1 MIELLWYVGK
11 FFKELE
17 SFFFKKKG
25 ENNISIID
33 TRNKCVRTKVWERNN
48 RVWAENKGS
57 QTCLRND
64 QKFGPS
70 STLPYIL
77 P

>member
-17 SFFFKKKG
+17 SFFLKKKG

-48 RVWAENKGS
+48 RV
-57 QTCLRND
+57 
-64 QKFGPS
+64 
-70 STLPYIL
+70 
-77 P
+77 